1 MLSDVGPE
9 LSTTDEA
16 LLSVRPAIMDIK
28 MGTLTYAPDASAAKI
43 KSRKRK
49 DGATT
54 TESHGLRVCGS
65 IREALC
71 CGTDSLAVDGVLL
84 IGEHGDCKIDVYC
97 LDFVHA

>member
-1 MLSDVGPE
+1 MRIELSFRAFILLSDVGPE

-16 LLSVRPAIMDIK
+16 LLGVRPAIMDIK

-54 TESHGLRVCGS
+54 TESHGLRVCGG
-65 IREALC
+65 RVPTGALSA
-71 CGTDSLAVDGVLL
+71 GAPRPSHLL
-84 IGEHGDCKIDVYC
+84 H
-97 LDFVHA
+97 LTQRSS